1 MSMLV
6 SRSCSVSF
14 WDDVPELSTFIWWMV
29 VEHGLNHNLHEQG
42 WKDDMNRC
50 RCLRPS
56 LKRVYFMNRAWRE
69 ISTIIN
75 PVPVQEKKT
84 TTVEGWGPW
93 GAIPGRIDDH
103 CITRCLDHGM
113 KDIMIGTIC
122 GADSKINSRKTSK
135 FDYCLGGLQAS
146 LKIVIHVQL
155 ELIILIDPIK

>member
-75 PVPVQEKKT
+75 PVPVQEKKQQLWRDGDL
-84 TTVEGWGPW
+84 EEQYLGE
-93 GAIPGRIDDH
+93 
-103 CITRCLDHGM
+103 LM
-113 KDIMIGTIC
+113 TI
-122 GADSKINSRKTSK
+122 
-135 FDYCLGGLQAS
+135 AS
-146 LKIVIHVQL
+146 LDVWTMAWKTLWLGQSVELTAKSTAERRVSLTIVWAGYRL
-155 ELIILIDPIK
+155 PSK